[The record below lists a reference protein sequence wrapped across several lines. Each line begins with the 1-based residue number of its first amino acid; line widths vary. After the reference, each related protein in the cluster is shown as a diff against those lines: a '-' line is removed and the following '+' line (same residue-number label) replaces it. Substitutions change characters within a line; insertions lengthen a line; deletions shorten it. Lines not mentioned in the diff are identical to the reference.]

1 MKWTR
6 RRRQTAIGGEKRKK
20 ERELTEEHGAISLQE
35 HIFYLDLIACE
46 SGDNSGVET
55 REKLL
60 TAYYWLSKCV

>member
-1 MKWTR
+1 MER
-6 RRRQTAIGGEKRKK
+6 RGEK

-46 SGDNSGVET
+46 SGDKSGVKT
-55 REKLL
+55 REKPL